1 MLDSIFKAL
10 DDPTR
15 RKILDLLRRGD
26 LTAGAIAD
34 QFQVSKPTI
43 SHHLDLLKQADL
55 ILAER
60 RGQFIIYSLNTTV
73 VDDCIVWLLK
83 LKEKGSRRA
92 PSKKRM
98 ASTGNSPHPILRRR
112 PALG

>member
-1 MLDSIFKAL
+1 MNLIFRAL

-15 RKILDLLRRGD
+15 RAILDLLRRRD
-26 LTAGAIAD
+26 LAAGTIAEH
-34 QFQVSKPTI
+34 FHVSKPTI

-60 RGQFIIYSLNTTV
+60 RGQFIVYSLNTSV
-73 VDDCIVWLLK
+73 VDDCIAWLVK
-83 LKEKGSRRA
+83 LKEKGTIHEKA
-92 PSKKRM
+92 KKRM
-98 ASTGNSPHPILRRR
+98 APGRHIAHPLLRRR